1 MDYDPDQIYPYD
13 SWIEGIGSEQELMR
27 PFSPLRTCMGCHLR
41 VKCVHQGDKVIYR
54 EDTDSPCS
62 CEQGQSVRDNDA
74 DKEFRILKNLIEN
87 NLLSI
92 ELKDAKFNKMQ
103 IYSWDGKILV
113 TKDIHINNGTLDV
126 PLMKLQAGNY
136 ILILSCE
143 DGNRESTH
151 IIIL

>member
-1 MDYDPDQIYPYD
+1 
-13 SWIEGIGSEQELMR
+13 
-27 PFSPLRTCMGCHLR
+27 
-41 VKCVHQGDKVIYR
+41 
-54 EDTDSPCS
+54 
-62 CEQGQSVRDNDA
+62 
-74 DKEFRILKNLIEN
+74 
-87 NLLSI
+87 
-92 ELKDAKFNKMQ
+92 MQ

-151 IIIL
+151 IVIL